1 MSLAKPRLAAQ
12 GSPLPTVLNVS
23 EVSASLDSSEA
34 PSEANL
40 SIDSRQL
47 LTALLRSL
55 RNRLAA
61 SNDEAH
67 ALLASKVEETYLKAQ
82 ATSFTQTRDLSSDV
96 VSGSEERRQ
105 RSLQVSNGLKLLA
118 VVLVGAVAAF
128 PPE

>member
-1 MSLAKPRLAAQ
+1 
-12 GSPLPTVLNVS
+12 
-23 EVSASLDSSEA
+23 
-34 PSEANL
+34 
-40 SIDSRQL
+40 
-47 LTALLRSL
+47 
-55 RNRLAA
+55 LAA